1 MSCPETKL
9 MKPEIKYYDS
19 YERFGMSGPWYGK
32 LIVNNKE
39 LRYDFFEEN
48 DISNESNLIAFNR
61 FEGKWIFKILILN
74 IESNKWYISNKSFN
88 ALLLL
93 KFLNQKIYFKET
105 FFDLPRF
112 EIIELE
118 FNESNF
124 TEIENGKV

>member
-1 MSCPETKL
+1 MGINIEFSSKVLEHLWVK
-9 MKPEIKYYDS
+9 
-19 YERFGMSGPWYGK
+19 
-32 LIVNNKE
+32 
-39 LRYDFFEEN
+39 EN

-124 TEIENGKV
+124 TEIENNKLNKGINTDENGFRNGTFRIDNLT

>member
-1 MSCPETKL
+1 

-105 FFDLPRF
+105 FFDLA
-112 EIIELE
+112 LA
-118 FNESNF
+118 SNCSKISKMMGRKSIDF
-124 TEIENGKV
+124 LSILMAPVSI